1 MNLNKLKIED
11 IIYDTILKN
20 KNMGHFYTNNYISK
34 KHSLN
39 DIITEIIY
47 VLKTGISWR
56 NLRSH
61 INYNSIYYHFKRFVN
76 NNIFIDA
83 YNSILNSYLQKIK
96 NINGIIIDSSFIQN
110 KFGKGNIKRNKFF
123 KNKKCF
129 KLSIIT
135 DFNNIPFSILLANG
149 NLHDST
155 IFDDHKDDILKYK
168 KNIPKNSNFLAD
180 KGYISKNINNFCTN
194 NNIVYLVPNK
204 INSKKPPFTDEQNI
218 IYKKRLFIEH
228 LFARIK
234 QFRRIALIYDS
245 KFNTYNNFLHLALS
259 IIMLEKIRK
268 IC

>member
-1 MNLNKLKIED
+1 LD
-11 IIYDTILKN
+11 IFIIIII
-20 KNMGHFYTNNYISK
+20 FQK

-39 DIITEIIY
+39 NIITEIIY

-56 NLRSH
+56 NLRSS
-61 INYNSIYYHFKRFVN
+61 INYNSIYYHFKRFIN

-83 YNSILNSYLQKIK
+83 YNSILNLYLQKIK
-96 NINGIIIDSSFIQN
+96 KINGIIIDSSFIQN

-155 IFDDHKDDILKYK
+155 IFNDHKNDILKYK
-168 KNIPKNSNFLAD
+168 KNISKDSNFLAD
-180 KGYISKNINNFCTN
+180 KGYLSKNINDFCSN
-194 NNIVYLVPNK
+194 NNIFYMVPNK

-218 IYKKRLFIEH
+218 IYKKRINIEH

-234 QFRRIALIYDS
+234 QFRRVALIYDS
-245 KFNTYNNFLHLALS
+245 KTNTYNNFLHLALL
-259 IIMLEKIRK
+259 IIILEKFPK